1 MTTPLTS
8 TPTHAASYAPP
19 GPSRTAAE
27 LAAAAELGDDV
38 TALLRSDDLRGGPRE
53 FLSVLIAKEQ
63 FAEATRFLA
72 HALPRRECVWWAWV
86 CARKVTAADAPPQ
99 VRAALDA
106 AERWIVQPTEEH
118 RRAAMERARA
128 AQLGTPAGCAAL
140 SAFFTG
146 GSLGPPEAPVIP
158 PGEFMTAKAAA
169 GAVMLA
175 ALVPDP
181 PKAPERFREFLA
193 LGLEVA
199 ERTKLW
205 T

>member
-8 TPTHAASYAPP
+8 TPPQATSYVPPAP
-19 GPSRTAAE
+19 RTAAE
-27 LAAAAELGDDV
+27 LAVAAELGDEII
-38 TALLRSDDLRGGPRE
+38 ALLRSDDLRGGPRE

-86 CARKVTAADAPPQ
+86 CARKVTAADAPPA

-106 AERWIVQPTEEH
+106 TERWIVQPSDEH
-118 RRAAMERARA
+118 RRAAMEHARA
-128 AQLGTPAGCAAL
+128 AQFGTPAGGAAL
-140 SAFFTG
+140 SVFFTG
-146 GSLGPPEAPVIP
+146 GSLGPPEAPVVP

-181 PKAPERFREFLA
+181 PKAKERFREFLA

-205 T
+205 S